1 MASDGSSRSTT
12 SRIGPL
18 LERLHDA
25 VADHREPGAAV
36 DPGGPEHLPAQV
48 ASNYNVSFSSYLM
61 AMAPTV
67 IAYIFAQRWVMSG
80 VTRGAIK

>member
-1 MASDGSSRSTT
+1 MMPSLITADPALQS
-12 SRIGPL
+12 IPVVQNIFQ
-18 LERLHDA
+18 LEF
-25 VADHREPGAAV
+25 
-36 DPGGPEHLPAQV
+36 